1 MGRSVGLEPCLGS
14 KLAGIAGR
22 GKGSG
27 LLVGSLI
34 DDVYH
39 VVFVAETPP
48 EDDEEVPE
56 EEKPESLTDRNLD
69 VEWMVEHAKQ
79 VLRLLPGGL
88 TVLGIFFPCTDS
100 FLTTNDGKVRK
111 CFQTIMNLD
120 VSVPA
125 ELLILQSALM
135 TKVLDSKTNSFKA
148 VEVKTRPRPVEFVK
162 LESQLVLDIPLA
174 IQPESNNLE
183 CLEDDVKE
191 ILVKFTQQLDNSRF
205 VFNNKVMS
213 DDDVIG
219 KAHEVDKKKGKGKI
233 SNKPVEEEEEQ
244 EQEVIHVELLAT
256 ETVVEDVVVEENTVA
271 RMKVAGKLSCRA
283 YLPPGANVAWARRAV
298 VRDLTRSLGTRL
310 YMHTETLDKEAEEED
325 KIVHEPPRRV
335 FVNVPDTCVT
345 VCDYL
350 YPTEGVEDCTNN
362 IREIFGWE
370 LLEDSVEDD
379 VEIVASP
386 RETRPMTSDGKQ
398 KMEARRKLPVGYFLG
413 LGVGLISM
421 GLAWLSLRGGNEA
434 DGEDG
439 MEDEL

>member
-1 MGRSVGLEPCLGS
+1 MTLLG
-14 KLAGIAGR
+14 KLM
-22 GKGSG
+22 K
-27 LLVGSLI
+27 LI
-34 DDVYH
+34 
-39 VVFVAETPP
+39 
-48 EDDEEVPE
+48 
-56 EEKPESLTDRNLD
+56 R
-69 VEWMVEHAKQ
+69 
-79 VLRLLPGGL
+79 
-88 TVLGIFFPCTDS
+88 
-100 FLTTNDGKVRK
+100 
-111 CFQTIMNLD
+111 
-120 VSVPA
+120 
-125 ELLILQSALM
+125 
-135 TKVLDSKTNSFKA
+135 
-148 VEVKTRPRPVEFVK
+148 
-162 LESQLVLDIPLA
+162 
-174 IQPESNNLE
+174 
-183 CLEDDVKE
+183 
-191 ILVKFTQQLDNSRF
+191 
-205 VFNNKVMS
+205 
-213 DDDVIG
+213 
-219 KAHEVDKKKGKGKI
+219 KKGKGKV
-233 SNKPVEEEEEQ
+233 SNKSVEEEEEQ

-335 FVNVPDTCVT
+335 FVNVPDTDVT

-350 YPTEGVEDCTNN
+350 YPTEGVEDCINN

-386 RETRPMTSDGKQ
+386 RETRPMTGDGKQ

-421 GLAWLSLRGGNEA
+421 GLAWLSLRGGKEV

-439 MEDEL
+439 MGDEL